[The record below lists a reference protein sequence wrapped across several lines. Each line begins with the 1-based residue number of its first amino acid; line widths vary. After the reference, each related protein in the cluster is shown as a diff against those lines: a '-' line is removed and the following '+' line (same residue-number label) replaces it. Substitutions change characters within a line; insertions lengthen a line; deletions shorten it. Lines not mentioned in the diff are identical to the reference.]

1 MNVTLKIARAFQH
14 VAQDALGRE
23 LVVVCPGHFL
33 AVLVKSGV
41 EQILERL
48 FIRDV
53 LDVLQALLIL
63 DAVSLHFGHR
73 AVARG
78 ALLCAQHLLGILE
91 RCLDHRDQIHGIG
104 LALGVE
110 QLQRGKQERR
120 ERLIECEVLGQID
133 RQRVVGVWC
142 GVSRGVRCGRHLGAN
157 DDAGIDERGE
167 DFVGANLE
175 LGLFLGGLQAC
186 LDEVVYT
193 GSGIAALLD
202 HANHHGVR
210 DAQARFECLGLR
222 LDQTLK
228 GLLVPGDKALGGL
241 FLFNFTELLGVVA
254 RLGHELGVL
263 DLVLRGLGNHHALG
277 IEARAAG
284 ATGNLMELAGAQT
297 THLVAIELGE
307 RGEHHG
313 VDGYVDAD
321 AERIGA
327 ADDGQQTLLRQ
338 ALDQQAIARQH
349 ASMVHA
355 DAASKQALENLA
367 KGRREA
373 RSLGSF
379 LNGLALLLAGDAKI
393 GERLCRRKGG
403 ILAKVHDIER
413 GLAAA
418 HGELDRALEGGRHIV
433 VAQRNGTRGIDNQ
446 VASSA
451 GVLLERGGDRGDIAE
466 RGAHEHELRVGQ
478 GEQRHLPGPT
488 AVGVGKVVKLVHG
501 DAAHVGVLTLAQR
514 IVGKD
519 FGRAADDGRLGVD
532 MRVAGDHA
540 DVIAAEH
547 LYQIEELF
555 ADQGLDRGRVI
566 TAFALCHA
574 HKEHA

>member
-1 MNVTLKIARAFQH
+1 MNA
-14 VAQDALGRE
+14 
-23 LVVVCPGHFL
+23 
-33 AVLVKSGV
+33 
-41 EQILERL
+41 
-48 FIRDV
+48 
-53 LDVLQALLIL
+53 LQALLIL

-78 ALLCAQHLLGILE
+78 ALLCAQYLLGVLE
-91 RCLDHRDQIHGIG
+91 RSLDHRDQIHGIG
-104 LALGVE
+104 LTLGVE
-110 QLQRGKQERR
+110 QLQRGKQKWR
-120 ERLIECEVLGQID
+120 ERLVERKVFGQVD
-133 RQRVVGVWC
+133 RQRIVDVWC
-142 GVSRGVRCGRHLGAN
+142 GVSRGVRRGRHLGAN

-175 LGLFLGGLQAC
+175 LSLFLGSLQAC
-186 LDEVVYT
+186 LDEVVYA

-202 HANHHGVR
+202 HANHHGVC
-210 DAQARFECLGLR
+210 DAQARLERLGLR
-222 LDQTLK
+222 LDQALK

-241 FLFNFTELLGVVA
+241 FLFNLTELFGVVA
-254 RLGHELGVL
+254 RFGHKLGIL
-263 DLVLRGLGNHHALG
+263 DLVLGCLGNHHALG
-277 IEARAAG
+277 IKARAAG
-284 ATGNLMELAGAQT
+284 ATGNLVELAGAQT

-327 ADDGQQTLLRQ
+327 ADDGQQALLRQ

-373 RSLGSF
+373 RAFGSF
-379 LNGLALLLAGDAKI
+379 LNGLALLLTSDAKI
-393 GERLCRRKGG
+393 GERLCRCKGG

-433 VAQRNGTRGIDNQ
+433 VAQRNRTRGIDDQ

-451 GVLLERGGDRGDIAE
+451 GVLLE
-466 RGAHEHELRVGQ
+466 
-478 GEQRHLPGPT
+478 
-488 AVGVGKVVKLVHG
+488 
-501 DAAHVGVLTLAQR
+501 
-514 IVGKD
+514 
-519 FGRAADDGRLGVD
+519 
-532 MRVAGDHA
+532 
-540 DVIAAEH
+540 
-547 LYQIEELF
+547 
-555 ADQGLDRGRVI
+555 
-566 TAFALCHA
+566 
-574 HKEHA
+574 

>member
-1 MNVTLKIARAFQH
+1 MH
-14 VAQDALGRE
+14 
-23 LVVVCPGHFL
+23 
-33 AVLVKSGV
+33 
-41 EQILERL
+41 
-48 FIRDV
+48 
-53 LDVLQALLIL
+53 
-63 DAVSLHFGHR
+63 
-73 AVARG
+73 
-78 ALLCAQHLLGILE
+78 
-91 RCLDHRDQIHGIG
+91 
-104 LALGVE
+104 
-110 QLQRGKQERR
+110 
-120 ERLIECEVLGQID
+120 
-133 RQRVVGVWC
+133 
-142 GVSRGVRCGRHLGAN
+142 
-157 DDAGIDERGE
+157 AG
-167 DFVGANLE
+167 
-175 LGLFLGGLQAC
+175 
-186 LDEVVYT
+186 T
-193 GSGIAALLD
+193 GIAALLD

-210 DAQARFECLGLR
+210 DAQARLERLGLR
-222 LDQTLK
+222 LNQALK

-241 FLFNFTELLGVVA
+241 LLFNLTEFFGVVA
-254 RLGHELGVL
+254 RFGHKLGIL
-263 DLVLRGLGNHHALG
+263 DLVLGCLGNHHALG
-277 IEARAAG
+277 IKARAAG
-284 ATGNLMELAGAQT
+284 ATGNLVELAGAQT

-355 DAASKQALENLA
+355 DAAPKQALENLA

-566 TAFALCHA
+566 ATFALRHA
-574 HKEHA
+574 HKEHAQRDERFTRSGRCAQNDVIAGGQVHEGLFLVTPQLNAAAARPFKEAFEGLIGREPRFGLTAVLGLPPGGGERAERAELGFGSRAARE